1 MNMKIENEVIGFILF
16 YSCSPLHYCL
26 FTLPMDYIIF
36 CGIWP
41 SLRLANA
48 VNMAIKTSNHTTS
61 IHGLAHESKSM
72 KGRICTI

>member
-1 MNMKIENEVIGFILF
+1 MG
-16 YSCSPLHYCL
+16 
-26 FTLPMDYIIF
+26 YIIF

-61 IHGLAHESKSM
+61 IRGLAHESKSM
-72 KGRICTI
+72 NGRICTIWFD